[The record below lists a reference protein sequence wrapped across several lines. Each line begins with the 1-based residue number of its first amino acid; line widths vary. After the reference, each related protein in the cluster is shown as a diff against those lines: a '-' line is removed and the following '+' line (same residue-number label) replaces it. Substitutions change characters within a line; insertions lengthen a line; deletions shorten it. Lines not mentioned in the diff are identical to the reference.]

1 VSVLPLAMR
10 SAGLA
15 TAWYAAMVAINGGIV
30 IGCELLMTKVTQRW
44 RPRIVVMTGFVLLG
58 GGMAVYDVPLGVG
71 IFLAGTLIWTLGEII
86 AGPTVFAYPAIIAP
100 DGMRGR
106 YLGTSQAIFTLGT
119 AVGPV
124 AGVALWDAFGKAVWL
139 CCAGACVVGLLSAR
153 FGMRSIP
160 PAAARG
166 KS

>member
-1 VSVLPLAMR
+1 
-10 SAGLA
+10 
-15 TAWYAAMVAINGGIV
+15 MVAVNGGIV
-30 IGCELLMTKVTQRW
+30 IGCELLMTKLTQRW
-44 RPRIVVMTGFVLLG
+44 RPRIVVMSGFVLLG

-86 AGPTVFAYPAIIAP
+86 AGPTVFAYPAMIAP
-100 DGMRGR
+100 EGLRGR
-106 YLGTSQAIFTLGT
+106 YLGTSQAMFALGT

-124 AGVALWDAFGKAVWL
+124 AGIAVWHAFGKAVWL
-139 CCAGACVVGLLSAR
+139 WCAGACAVGLLCAR

-160 PAAARG
+160 AASATD